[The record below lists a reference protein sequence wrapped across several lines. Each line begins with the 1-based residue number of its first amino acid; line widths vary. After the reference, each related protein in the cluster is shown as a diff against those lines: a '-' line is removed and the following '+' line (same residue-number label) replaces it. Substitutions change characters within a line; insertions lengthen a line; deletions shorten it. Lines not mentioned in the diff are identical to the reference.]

1 MNIPWHILLILRTLL
16 GIGLIAF
23 CGYTV
28 SAMWGAWQ
36 WRHAFQPL
44 NPRWTPAVTIFKPVC
59 GVDAEAY
66 DNFASYCKL
75 DYPTGRFQ
83 ILFGALDEDDP
94 AIDLIHRLQRENRHL
109 DIGIVV
115 GTPRLRQGNNLK
127 VCNLL
132 NMESQAKYDLF
143 VLCDSD
149 MRVKSD
155 YLRRITAPFEPG
167 AAHSKSR
174 TTASTTS
181 LPVGMVTC
189 PYRGCRVHSIAAVL
203 ESLGIGADFIPSTL
217 VSRAFEG
224 VSFALGSTIVVPRT
238 VLAELGGFENLLDEL
253 ADDFLLGNG
262 ASKAGYEVVIS
273 DYVVDDVLGRES
285 LLRMWA
291 RRLRWART
299 VRAYRPV
306 GYIGAGVLHGIA
318 ISTAF
323 LIAMQFSLA
332 GWMVLFATV
341 IIRVLS
347 AICITKV
354 WTDDPNVL
362 RFWPLLPLSDL
373 ITFALYLA
381 SFLGNRI
388 TWRGVSFK
396 LLPGGRIERL
406 TPN

>member
-1 MNIPWHILLILRTLL
+1 MNILWHSLLIVRTLL

-23 CGYTV
+23 CGYTL
-28 SAMWGAWQ
+28 SAMWAAWQ
-36 WRHAFQPL
+36 WRHSVRPL

-83 ILFGALDEDDP
+83 ILFGALDADDP
-94 AIDLIHRLQRENRHL
+94 AIELVHRLQKENRHL

-115 GTPRLRQGNNLK
+115 GKQILRPGNNLK

-132 NMESQAKYDLF
+132 NMQTEAKHDLF

-167 AAHSKSR
+167 F
-174 TTASTTS
+174 S
-181 LPVGMVTC
+181 LTRRRSESISPEQPVGMVTC
-189 PYRGCRVHSIAAVL
+189 PYRGCRVQSIAAIL

-224 VSFALGSTIVVPRT
+224 VSFALGSTIVVPRNI
-238 VLAELGGFENLLDEL
+238 LSELGGFEILLDEL

-262 ASKAGYEVVIS
+262 ASQAGYEVVIS

-285 LLRMWA
+285 LPLMWA

-299 VRAYRPV
+299 VRA
-306 GYIGAGVLHGIA
+306 ALN
-318 ISTAF
+318 ISD
-323 LIAMQFSLA
+323 
-332 GWMVLFATV
+332 
-341 IIRVLS
+341 
-347 AICITKV
+347 C
-354 WTDDPNVL
+354 
-362 RFWPLLPLSDL
+362 
-373 ITFALYLA
+373 
-381 SFLGNRI
+381 
-388 TWRGVSFK
+388 
-396 LLPGGRIERL
+396 
-406 TPN
+406 